1 MICIAGKMRL
11 RALIFKA
18 IAILLSH
25 RKRHVVTVDGNIF
38 FAFSCF
44 LVKFGI
50 LRIKISF

>member
-25 RKRHVVTVDGNIF
+25 RKRHVFTVDGNIF
-38 FAFSCF
+38 FALSCF
-44 LVKFGI
+44 LEEFGI
-50 LRIKISF
+50 LHIKIPS